1 MNTID
6 VIVFLFL
13 TYGLIKGLIKGFIVE
28 IAGMIALFIG
38 VLGAFK
44 FSALLGSY
52 LEAFVNWDSR
62 SVQIVSFLLL
72 FVGIIFV
79 ISLIAKMITKVLQ
92 IVALGLLNRL
102 LGGLFG
108 LFKWFV
114 ILSVLVLICEE
125 VNQIVTLFPETL
137 LKESMSYPFLKDLG
151 TLLFDWVIQNETIQ
165 QQKQII

>member
-13 TYGLIKGLIKGFIVE
+13 AYGLIKGLIKGFIVE
-28 IAGMIALFIG
+28 IAGMIALVIG

-44 FSALLGSY
+44 FSSLLGAY
-52 LEAFVNWDSR
+52 LGVFVNWDSR
-62 SVQIVSFLLL
+62 SVQIVSFILL
-72 FVGIIFV
+72 FMGIIFA

-92 IVALGLLNRL
+92 VVALGLLNRL

-108 LFKWFV
+108 LLKWFV
-114 ILSVLVLICEE
+114 ILSVLVLIYEE
-125 VNQIVTLFPETL
+125 INQIVTLFPGTL
-137 LKESMSYPFLKDLG
+137 LVESISYPFLRDLG

>member
-1 MNTID
+1 
-6 VIVFLFL
+6 
-13 TYGLIKGLIKGFIVE
+13 
-28 IAGMIALFIG
+28 
-38 VLGAFK
+38 
-44 FSALLGSY
+44 
-52 LEAFVNWDSR
+52 
-62 SVQIVSFLLL
+62 
-72 FVGIIFV
+72 
-79 ISLIAKMITKVLQ
+79 MITKVLQ